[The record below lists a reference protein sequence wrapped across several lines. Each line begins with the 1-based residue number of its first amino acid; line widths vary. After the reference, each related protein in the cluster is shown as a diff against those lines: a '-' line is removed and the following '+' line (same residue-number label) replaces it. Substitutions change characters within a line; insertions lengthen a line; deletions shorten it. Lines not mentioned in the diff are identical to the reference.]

1 MKRFAS
7 LFCALFLV
15 LVAVE
20 AQAEDK
26 EGVLIVAFGTSMES
40 AMPSLNDIDAAYKA
54 AYPGKPIVWAYTSDI
69 IRKKLAKEGK
79 KIFSVNEA
87 LNDCA
92 EKGITSLRVQPLHV
106 TAGEEYMMLQR
117 MIVKNLTKNPGKF
130 EHVYLA

>member
-69 IRKKLAKEGK
+69 IAKSSRRKAKK
-79 KIFSVNEA
+79 S
-87 LNDCA
+87 
-92 EKGITSLRVQPLHV
+92 SPS
-106 TAGEEYMMLQR
+106 
-117 MIVKNLTKNPGKF
+117 TKP
-130 EHVYLA
+130 

>member
-40 AMPSLNDIDAAYKA
+40 AMPSLNDIDAAYKD
-54 AYPGKPIVWAYTSDI
+54 AYPEKPIVWAYT
-69 IRKKLAKEGK
+69 
-79 KIFSVNEA
+79 
-87 LNDCA
+87 C
-92 EKGITSLRVQPLHV
+92 KGLGTDVGAPDFM
-106 TAGEEYMMLQR
+106 G
-117 MIVKNLTKNPGKF
+117 
-130 EHVYLA
+130 

>member
-40 AMPSLNDIDAAYKA
+40 AMPPS
-54 AYPGKPIVWAYTSDI
+54 T
-69 IRKKLAKEGK
+69 
-79 KIFSVNEA
+79 
-87 LNDCA
+87 
-92 EKGITSLRVQPLHV
+92 T
-106 TAGEEYMMLQR
+106 
-117 MIVKNLTKNPGKF
+117 
-130 EHVYLA
+130 

>member
-54 AYPGKPIVWAYTSDI
+54 AYPGKPQTSSAKSSR
-69 IRKKLAKEGK
+69 RKAKK
-79 KIFSVNEA
+79 S
-87 LNDCA
+87 
-92 EKGITSLRVQPLHV
+92 SPS
-106 TAGEEYMMLQR
+106 
-117 MIVKNLTKNPGKF
+117 TKP
-130 EHVYLA
+130 